1 MRYTI
6 LLAAILAA
14 GAQATAQQRG
24 AFVSEDRVVVVSPV
38 EKNRSKVVTKD
49 GTRTFEITLENNE
62 VLSIKIDGKDAP
74 RHTGKIE
81 KDHILLFA
89 PGGRQEASIPFR
101 WEVATPAPPPPPG
114 SASGVEA
121 RRPAIART
129 GGRASGAGGATGSTT
144 AQGFATLEPGRRVI
158 GITTTDLHESLAA
171 QFNLSPENVIVVNTV
186 TEGMPAAKAGVQR
199 FDIITKIEGQPP
211 ANTIRLREAL
221 HAKGEEPVSITV
233 LRGGKEMVL
242 RVQSVPQTE
251 AEVTWTMGAPAQ
263 TFGRVEGQPGQW
275 RVETQLSAEQRQRLE
290 EALMRVREV
299 GAQNQQRLAE
309 MQETMTKRM
318 AEVRQNLEQKF
329 SQDGSLDEARKAYEA
344 VVRELQS
351 MNINEQIER
360 AMSDLQ
366 RALGEV
372 DIQRELRAL
381 PEIRFMGR
389 DDSRDVVIVPSTP
402 AFPAPPAPPAPAA
415 NPAQPAR
422 PAPAVAPPAAPE
434 DARLRALEQ
443 RMERIERLLERIA
456 ENRGN

>member
-24 AFVSEDRVVVVSPV
+24 ASVSEDRVVVVSPV

-74 RHTGKIE
+74 SHTGKVE

-101 WEVATPAPPPPPG
+101 WEVATTAPPPPP
-114 SASGVEA
+114 SGEQGRPWTGTVRA
-121 RRPAIART
+121 RAEQPAP
-129 GGRASGAGGATGSTT
+129 GRAVARSATGV
-144 AQGFATLEPGRRVI
+144 ATFEPSRRVI
-158 GITTTDLHESLAA
+158 GITTADLHESLAA

-211 ANTIRLREAL
+211 ANTVRLREAL

-251 AEVTWTMGAPAQ
+251 AEVTWTMGAPGQ

-415 NPAQPAR
+415 GPAQPAR